1 MTKQMNQLLNLL
13 QICDSNFPSGAF
25 SHSFGLETYIQE
37 EQITNKETFLFA
49 MKQYLSTQCVYTDGL
64 ACRLAYEAI
73 QENKLEKIWTIDEE
87 LFALTNAKETREG
100 NKRIGRQLT
109 KVMNELYDID
119 LLKMYESKL
128 KAKELHGHSSI
139 VFAIICEALQVNL
152 ATTLSTYLFATT
164 SSMVQNGVR
173 GIPLGQTDGQKI
185 LRELQPFLT
194 ELVDA
199 ILVIDEGEFGAAAPG
214 LEIAQM
220 IHEQLSVRLFMS

>member
-1 MTKQMNQLLNLL
+1 MTKLLDLL

-37 EQITNKETFLFA
+37 EKITNKETFLTA
-49 MKQYLSTQCVYTDGL
+49 MKQYISTQCVYTDGL
-64 ACRLAYEAI
+64 GCRIAYEAI
-73 QENKLEKIWTIDEE
+73 QAKNIDKVWTLDEE

-119 LLKMYESKL
+119 LLKIYEAKL

-139 VFAIICEALQVNL
+139 VFGIICEAMKIDL
-152 ATTLSTYLFATT
+152 ATTLVTYLFATT

-185 LRELQPFLT
+185 LRELQPFISQ
-194 ELVDA
+194 LVDR
-199 ILVIDEGEFGAAAPG
+199 ILVIDETEFGASVPG